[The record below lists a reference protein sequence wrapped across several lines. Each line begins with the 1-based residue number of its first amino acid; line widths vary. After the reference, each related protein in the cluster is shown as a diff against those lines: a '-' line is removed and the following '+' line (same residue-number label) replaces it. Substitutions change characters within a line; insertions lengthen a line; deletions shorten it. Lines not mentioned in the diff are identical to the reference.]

1 MGREYPAFLNHSNR
15 VPETPDYLSFL
26 ASAETIDDL
35 GEWLGG
41 ATVTGIYEFR
51 MAPNE
56 ELVTLV
62 DTDETQFIA
71 PNLAAPE
78 NDIYKFL
85 RTSDNKFLCH
95 RGDS

>member
-1 MGREYPAFLNHSNR
+1 MQYRIPA
-15 VPETPDYLSFL
+15 TPDYLSFL
-26 ASAETIDDL
+26 DNAETIDDL

-41 ATVTGIYEFR
+41 ATVTGVCEFR
-51 MAPNE
+51 IAPGE
-56 ELVTLV
+56 ELTILT

-78 NDIYKFL
+78 NGIYKFL

-95 RGDS
+95 RGDN